1 MGVDLICI
9 SGGKHMRGPQCS
21 GILAGR
27 KDLIRAALLNSSPH
41 EDALGRPMKVGRE
54 EMIGVWLAAEKYSTL
69 DFDAFNRQRVDHAD
83 YFIRE
88 LKKSPGLDVGSP
100 PG

>member
-1 MGVDLICI
+1 VDLICI

-54 EMIGVWLAAEKYSTL
+54 EMIGVWLAVEKFL
-69 DFDAFNRQRVDHAD
+69 EARFRRFQ
-83 YFIRE
+83 
-88 LKKSPGLDVGSP
+88 SPVR
-100 PG
+100 